1 MANVYHWL
9 ATEEAQFLA
18 ATFPALAK
26 ANGTNFPVSGL
37 AYDAATRENAYW
49 KFPAITYGAGNLTLT
64 VYWYAD
70 TASSGDLIWGAQITA
85 ITPNIDTTD
94 VETDTLATA
103 NTATDTHLGTTGQRL
118 HSIDIEMSN
127 LDSFQAIWS
136 GSTFTVMPP
145 RVATPWRATRF
156 CLERCWLIRIP
167 KESRHGD

>member
-127 LDSFQAIWS
+127 LDSIVSGDLVWINIYRDAAAGGDTMAGDAILLGALLAYS
-136 GSTFTVMPP
+136 DT
-145 RVATPWRATRF
+145 
-156 CLERCWLIRIP
+156 
-167 KESRHGD
+167 